1 MHAGKMGLLAHDS
14 CMPSLSH
21 YLIVDGHS
29 VMHAWPELK
38 VMQKSG
44 SRRHL
49 ARVELLRRL
58 RTYQDMQGAQVVVV
72 FDGTQAARSE
82 EREPGGLQV
91 IYAEAVTTADAIIE
105 RLAAKYAATH
115 SLRVVSADGMVRETI
130 LASGADW
137 LSPEMLR
144 RLCDEAEEKLRGHLS
159 S

>member
-1 MHAGKMGLLAHDS
+1 MSH
-14 CMPSLSH
+14 PSH

-38 VMQKSG
+38 RMQRSAP
-44 SRRHL
+44 RRHL
-49 ARVELLRRL
+49 ARLELLRRL

-72 FDGTQAARSE
+72 FDGTQPARGE

-91 IYAEAVTTADAIIE
+91 IYAEAATTADAIIE
-105 RLAAKYAATH
+105 RLAAKYAGVH
-115 SLRVVSADGMVRETI
+115 PLRVVSADGMVRETI

-144 RLCDEAEEKLRGHLS
+144 GLCEEAAEKLRGHIS
-159 S
+159 G